1 MRGVALATALMLGC
15 SSGAPATAVDAAPTT
30 PTVNAAPAIPPPPP
44 LFPPEIRTL
53 RLRRSIAVRIAPD
66 DAAKPIG
73 TVAYDTRVAW
83 RSAAPGTKDCAP
95 PLRWIEIEPR
105 GWVCEKHLEPS
116 KKEPWGLEFPRL
128 LPGEIVPGAYG
139 KLSTAKSTMVRRVA
153 EVIKGGRTFWKTS
166 EGKLIPLSAIAP
178 YTPSPFTGLLLDEP
192 GAIPLPL
199 AFARHAKTLG
209 APIDVRPIPD
219 AGAAPIRQLYPRQVV
234 PVLEEQPDWIR
245 VADGAW
251 VARADLRVARVT
263 TAPPTTMPEERWI
276 DVDLDQQTLVAYEG
290 AKPVFV
296 TLVSTGKKKTA
307 TTEGIYRVWLKFAE
321 TDMNGSM
328 AGEGDYAVATVPW
341 TEFFARDLA
350 FHTAYWHDRFGEP
363 RSHGCVNLSPRDAR
377 WLYFFTAPDV
387 PPGWSM
393 AHGVFERPG
402 SAIRIHSAA
411 VPDPPFRGYA
421 RRVAEVTLGPLPPLP
436 PDPKDEP
443 AKKAPRDRSA
453 ARSP

>member
-1 MRGVALATALMLGC
+1 M
-15 SSGAPATAVDAAPTT
+15 SAPAALVVASVSLLLAACGTRAPSASPDAAPPAATVDAAH
-30 PTVNAAPAIPPPPP
+30 APPPGPP
-44 LFPPEIRTL
+44 LFGPEVRSL
-53 RLRRSIAVRIAPD
+53 RLRRSIAVRFGPD
-66 DAAKPIG
+66 EAAKPIG
-73 TVAYDTRVAW
+73 TISYDTRVGW
-83 RSAAPGTKDCAP
+83 KSASAGPGCAP

-105 GWVCEKHLEPS
+105 GWICEKHLEPS
-116 KKEPWGLEFPRL
+116 PKDPGGVELPRL
-128 LPGEIVPGAYG
+128 VPGEIVPGAYG
-139 KLSTAKSTMVRRVA
+139 KLASAKSTMVRRVA
-153 EVIKGGRTFWKTS
+153 EVMKGGRLFWKTS
-166 EGKLIPLSAIAP
+166 EGKLVPASAIRP

-209 APIDVRPIPD
+209 ASVDVRALPD
-219 AGAAPIRQLYPRQVV
+219 ATLPPIRTLYPRQVV
-234 PVLEEQPDWIR
+234 SVVEEQPEWIR
-245 VADGAW
+245 IGEGAW

-263 TAPPTTMPEERWI
+263 TAPPTTRPEERWI

-290 AKPVFV
+290 AKPVYV
-296 TLVSTGKKKTA
+296 TLVSTGKAKTA

-350 FHTAYWHDRFGEP
+350 LHTAYWHDRFGEP

-377 WLYFFTAPDV
+377 WLYFFLAPDV

-402 SAIRIHSAA
+402 SAIRIRSGCSSTTETTW
-411 VPDPPFRGYA
+411 RG
-421 RRVAEVTLGPLPPLP
+421 
-436 PDPKDEP
+436 
-443 AKKAPRDRSA
+443 
-453 ARSP
+453 